1 MVTKQITSALLASS
15 LVLLPAARVSA
26 DTGDAIAGAII
37 GGAIVGAIS
46 NAERRKKKRTVVY
59 VAPGANAT
67 RAENREI
74 QTSLNYFGF
83 PAGVPDGVLGRNS
96 RSAISQYQ
104 AFMGYPVTGQLTQ
117 YEREFLVGSY
127 HRAVA
132 GGPVTAQMV
141 AASPTGTRGLLKTY
155 QQEAAGMMATAP
167 AAVPQQAAPGTTI
180 VVQPQ
185 VAPSVPAA
193 TPATP
198 GTAMPSFI
206 GQGESASLASHCNQ
220 VSLVTSSNGG
230 FVTLASMT
238 DAGFALSEQFCLART
253 YAIANSEEIIA
264 QVHGYTPQQIAE
276 QCQGLV
282 PALREHVAALS
293 LRPMGEVMQG
303 VGDFV
308 LQTGMAPAQLASTAE
323 VCLGV
328 GYRTDNMDLALA
340 SALLLT
346 ALGQQ
351 PYAELMGHHLIQGFG
366 ASRRGDLAMPWYQAA
381 AQALA
386 SGSVPVFAPGQPERN
401 SLILNAAYQV
411 SGQSGSAAPAP
422 SPTAPQPA
430 SLPGFA
436 VQK

>member
-1 MVTKQITSALLASS
+1 MFTKQITSAVLATS
-15 LVLLPAARVSA
+15 LVLLPAARLSA

-46 NAERRKKKRTVVY
+46 NAERRKKKTVVY
-59 VAPGANAT
+59 VAPGASAT

-96 RSAISQYQ
+96 RAAVAQYQ
-104 AFMGYPVTGQLTQ
+104 AFMGYPATGQLTQ

-127 HRAVA
+127 HRAIA
-132 GGPVTAQMV
+132 GGAATTQMV
-141 AASPTGTRGLLKTY
+141 AANPMGTRGLLKTY

-167 AAVPQQAAPGTTI
+167 AAVPQPAAPGTTI

-185 VAPSVPAA
+185 VAPPAPAA
-193 TPATP
+193 TPAPP
-198 GTAMPSFI
+198 GAAMPSFI

-238 DAGFALSEQFCLART
+238 DASFALSEQFCLART

-264 QVHGYTPQQIAE
+264 QVQGYTPQQIAA

-328 GYRTDNMDLALA
+328 GYRTDNMDLALG

-346 ALGQQ
+346 ALGEQ

-366 ASRRGDLAMPWYQAA
+366 ASRRADLAMPWYQAA

-386 SGSVPVFAPGQPERN
+386 SGATPVFAPGQPERN

-411 SGQSGSAAPAP
+411 SGQSGSAAPGP